1 MAGPLFSKA
10 LESAEHVVTIAQ
22 LSVTRVEW
30 DRERWEDS
38 GGGLVLAVHSPV
50 LEQVQGSGNPIHTA

>member
-10 LESAEHVVTIAQ
+10 LESAERVLTIAQ
-22 LSVTRVEW
+22 LSVARVEW

-38 GGGLVLAVHSPV
+38 GGGLVLTVHTSV